1 MQNPLNIFP
10 ELLTY
15 GLMAPFI
22 LRVFL
27 GGILIYFAYLK
38 FFSERDDKAAFF
50 ESVGMK
56 PGSVFTSVI
65 GAAELTGGVMLVIG
79 FYTQVAAI
87 VAAGLM
93 LAAVYIK
100 WRHPQALRN
109 DIEFY
114 VLLFVVALSLLFT
127 GAGFFAFDLPL

>member
-1 MQNPLNIFP
+1 MPKFLTVFP
-10 ELLTY
+10 DLLVY

-56 PGSVFTSVI
+56 PGSVFASVI
-65 GAAELTGGVMLVIG
+65 GAAELTGGIMLVIG
-79 FYTQVAAI
+79 FYTQIAAI
-87 VAAGLM
+87 IAAGLM
-93 LAAVYIK
+93 LAAVFIK
-100 WRHPQALRN
+100 WRHPQSLRN

-114 VLLFVVALSLLFT
+114 ILLFAVALSLLFT

>member
-1 MQNPLNIFP
+1 MPNPLNVFP
-10 ELLTY
+10 DLLVY
-15 GLMAPFI
+15 SLMAPFL

-50 ESVGMK
+50 DSVGMK
-56 PGSVFTSVI
+56 PGSVFSSTV
-65 GAAELTGGVMLVIG
+65 GAAELTGGIMLLIG
-79 FYTQVAAI
+79 FYTQLAAI
-87 VAAGLM
+87 AAALIM
-93 LAAVYIK
+93 LAAVFIK
-100 WRHPQALRN
+100 WRHPQSLRN

-114 VLLFVVALSLLFT
+114 ILLFVVALSLLFT